1 MADTHDIQKE
11 VRKYLIVFGA
21 LLFLTVVTV
30 GISFLEMSVVG
41 AVILALIVATMK
53 ASLVA
58 GFFMHLLSEKKLIYV
73 ILIFTLFFAVM
84 ALTIPYFEKHGGMK
98 GSENLQNPK
107 GQSIAAEEPHGG
119 HSDVH

>member
-1 MADTHDIQKE
+1 MADSHDIQTE

-30 GISFLEMSVVG
+30 AISYLHLPVMS
-41 AVILALIVATMK
+41 AIILALIVASFK

-58 GFFMHLLSEKKLIYV
+58 GFFMHLLSEKKLIYG

-84 ALTIPYFEKHGGMK
+84 ALTIPYYEKYGGIK
-98 GSENLQNPK
+98 GTEHLQNPK
-107 GQSIAAEEPHGG
+107 GQKIATSAPPGG
-119 HSDVH
+119 HDVH